1 MQVGQAAPLFLPVF
15 PRQKF
20 RMQVLMQALLPDGP
34 QVSLQVSLQVLMPD
48 GPQVSLQALLPDGPQ
63 VLLQAL
69 LPDGPQVSL
78 QVLMPDGPQ
87 VLRASPGAFCTSAEA
102 QVCDDVCAAEVQNG
116 VPHAHVQA
124 VAAEVQAQGYK
135 QHHQQYI
142 RSSRQADRQKTE
154 FSTFSCFVYSAAALP
169 Y

>member
-1 MQVGQAAPLFLPVF
+1 
-15 PRQKF
+15 
-20 RMQVLMQALLPDGP
+20 MQALLPDGP

-63 VLLQAL
+63 VL
-69 LPDGPQVSL
+69 
-78 QVLMPDGPQ
+78 
-87 VLRASPGAFCTSAEA
+87 RASPGAFCTSAGA

-124 VAAEVQAQGYK
+124 EEEVVQAKGYK

-142 RSSRQADRQKTE
+142 RSSRQADSPKTE
-154 FSTFSCFVYSAAALP
+154 FSTFS
-169 Y
+169 

>member
-34 QVSLQVSLQVLMPD
+34 QVSLQV
-48 GPQVSLQALLPDGPQ
+48 
-63 VLLQAL
+63 L
-69 LPDGPQVSL
+69 LPDGPQVS
-78 QVLMPDGPQ
+78 
-87 VLRASPGAFCTSAEA
+87 RASPGAFCTSAEA
-102 QVCDDVCAAEVQNG
+102 QVCDDVCAAEVQVCDDVCAAEVQNG

-124 VAAEVQAQGYK
+124 EEEVVQAKGYK

-142 RSSRQADRQKTE
+142 RSSRQADSPKTE